1 VLRYGQSLIEAL
13 LEDRQVRRNRGWTT
27 AHTLIPALLLS
38 LLVPSLSPRL
48 SAADC
53 TLAAEEVS
61 LEAIVERM
69 VRGELKYAFIGE
81 RHGVGPVKRFA
92 VDLANAL
99 VDQGLD
105 VGVYVEG
112 FRTDCDPRDPAC
124 RDLAGAFNRDAFL
137 ALLDHCRAPVHAIDP
152 PTPDGRAAAMAAAIA
167 AGREGVKVVLVGRSH
182 VVHAG
187 NPEAAHPIFGG
198 AMLYPD
204 PGDVAEAFPA
214 DEIVTFDLQS
224 CDEAVGEYLLR
235 AGGCGSDF
243 VVAAPFIGRY

>member
-1 VLRYGQSLIEAL
+1 MLRT
-13 LEDRQVRRNRGWTT
+13 RGRTT

-38 LLVPSLSPRL
+38 LLVPSL
-48 SAADC
+48 AVADC
-53 TLAAEEVS
+53 TPSEEEVS
-61 LEAIVERM
+61 LETIVERM
-69 VRGELKYAFIGE
+69 VLSELKYAFIGE

-105 VGVYVEG
+105 VGLYVEG

-124 RDLAGAFNRDAFL
+124 RHLAGAFNRDAFL

-152 PTPDGRAAAMAAAIA
+152 PTHDGRAAAMAAAIA

-187 NPEAAHPIFGG
+187 NPEATHPIFGG

-214 DEIVTFDLQS
+214 DESVTFDLQS
-224 CDEAVGEYLLR
+224 CDGASGAYLLR
-235 AGGCGSDF
+235 TGSCGSDF